1 MKRIITF
8 VVTAFYAATA
18 SAQEKT
24 GLLGDLVNKGKEAGL
39 KAGLELAKP
48 SWLTELVNWWEQLTL
63 WPTTWGGLIA
73 FAMITYGLGTFYYR
87 KNLSK
92 NKWPWLEI
100 PLVILV
106 GWLTSMSLDWL
117 NVAWLGW
124 MTLVIPITYQLL
136 YQPEWLVKRLRGT
149 VFQKLNRDTPKRRSL
164 QERLQTALSSKTQSL
179 EECPNCHEP
188 NLGSKFCTAG
198 CGYRR
203 PTAETTSATTTVRE
217 AVTPPASIPRNLSEA
232 VDLAGDDF

>member
-8 VVTAFYAATA
+8 VVTAFYAVTA
-18 SAQEKT
+18 SAQEKP
-24 GLLGDLVNKGKEAGL
+24 GLLGDLINKGNEKLTDIAKEQSGWN
-39 KAGLELAKP
+39 
-48 SWLTELVNWWEQLTL
+48 SLVEWFDQLTL

-164 QERLQTALSSKTQSL
+164 QERLQTALSSETQGL
-179 EECPNCHEP
+179 EECPSCHEP
-188 NLGSKFCTAG
+188 SLGNKFCTAG

-203 PTAETTSATTTVRE
+203 STAETTSATTTVRE